1 MNFTQYL
8 ANENAKTLRL
18 TEVAM
23 LNTGANDESLDIAL
37 SHVNPNV
44 MTGRTING
52 VKYCFFN
59 KKYLN
64 LTELANQIRAL
75 YISKGYMG
83 LGFSKLSDSDF
94 VKYST
99 SKIILDSLFKN
110 DLFYMEIDPKQA
122 AKYFLAA
129 EYVEFG

>member
-1 MNFTQYL
+1 MNFKQYL

-23 LNTGANDESLDIAL
+23 LNTGAATETLDTVLA
-37 SHVNPNV
+37 HVNPAI

-59 KKYLN
+59 KKYIN
-64 LTELANQIRAL
+64 LTELANQVRAL

-83 LGFSKLSDSDF
+83 LGFSKLADSDF

-99 SKIILDSLFKN
+99 AKVILNDLFKN

-129 EYVEFG
+129 EYVEFC